1 MEDLHILEQQQRESQ
16 RKLTQAKSLKLNRM
30 QHLSFLENKLGDLR
44 YRNGECRTQVNR
56 ARDVLSKSTRE
67 MEQLKLVAS
76 SDDERLKDI
85 NYKLK
90 KALKVARSNQM
101 YRRILDERFQGLRG
115 REAICSRLISR
126 FDEDLK
132 KASHAVT
139 EVRSDEKRL
148 RHSISE
154 SVANA
159 TKTSED
165 TSKLRSEISAMAEEL
180 RSAKEMQNNTKLRA
194 DNIKLEV
201 ESDEERHRRD
211 LRAMNIRLKEIKT
224 RKETLK
230 CDRVSTS
237 SKLHEKLGELR
248 DVWEACNHIQKEE
261 GYEATGDPSE
271 DGAIPLLDIDDVAKT
286 LQDEER
292 KVADAMN
299 RKNSTKAKI
308 ESYGQEM
315 DNVITETSCLKEE
328 SFTVHRKYESAHKVE
343 LGRTGQNE
351 NFLVELEKERDE
363 VRLLNKSLNEIKAN
377 TEDELEGIRKSIA
390 EQEEH
395 REKKLTHLDKL
406 QLSIAEN
413 TSAIDENNSSFR
425 EEGKKSAATLNKNRA
440 EAEAAKDAFE
450 KARCEVEALRSSCSE
465 ELQREIN
472 EIEKAQAIMS
482 EESKL
487 HTSSLLKGKPKST

>member
-16 RKLTQAKSLKLNRM
+16 RKLTQTKSLKLNRM
-30 QHLSFLENKLGDLR
+30 EHRSFLENKLGDLR

-67 MEQLKLVAS
+67 MEELKLVAS

-115 REAICSRLISR
+115 REAICARLISR

-139 EVRSDEKRL
+139 EVRSGEKRL

-201 ESDEERHRRD
+201 ESDKERHRRD
-211 LRAMNIRLKEIKT
+211 VRVMNIRLKEIET
-224 RKETLK
+224 RKERLK

-248 DVWEACNHIQKEE
+248 DVWEACTRIQKEE
-261 GYEATGDPSE
+261 GYEVTGDPRE
-271 DGAIPLLDIDDVAKT
+271 DGSIPLLDIDDVAKT
-286 LQDEER
+286 CLQ
-292 KVADAMN
+292 
-299 RKNSTKAKI
+299 KI
-308 ESYGQEM
+308 
-315 DNVITETSCLKEE
+315 
-328 SFTVHRKYESAHKVE
+328 
-343 LGRTGQNE
+343 
-351 NFLVELEKERDE
+351 
-363 VRLLNKSLNEIKAN
+363 
-377 TEDELEGIRKSIA
+377 
-390 EQEEH
+390 
-395 REKKLTHLDKL
+395 
-406 QLSIAEN
+406 
-413 TSAIDENNSSFR
+413 
-425 EEGKKSAATLNKNRA
+425 
-440 EAEAAKDAFE
+440 
-450 KARCEVEALRSSCSE
+450 
-465 ELQREIN
+465 
-472 EIEKAQAIMS
+472 
-482 EESKL
+482 
-487 HTSSLLKGKPKST
+487 